1 MFILQ
6 IDFKMQVNITGI
18 ATKGYKDEWFKSYNI
33 RYYDGS
39 YWYPLRET
47 EFPFLPKVGNNNL
60 IYTSL
65 KKVFRKSIRVSHCCG
80 VCEIMKGLK
89 EIVSDHVGNL

>member
-1 MFILQ
+1 
-6 IDFKMQVNITGI
+6 MQVNITGI

-47 EFPFLPKVGNNNL
+47 EFPFLPKVGNNTL
-60 IYTSL
+60 IYTTEKGFQEIHKPGFL
-65 KKVFRKSIRVSHCCG
+65 TVVVFVKLRKA
-80 VCEIMKGLK
+80 
-89 EIVSDHVGNL
+89 